1 MLYRCIGHSV
11 CKMPVCNGCKK
22 HLTDKE
28 EKGVKV
34 NYFMSLFAV
43 YCFVYARG
51 NVSAKCFAMLRD
63 MFILW
68 NCPSMKQ

>member
-1 MLYRCIGHSV
+1 MLYHSTELSV
-11 CKMPVCNGCKK
+11 RKMLLCNGCMKD
-22 HLTDKE
+22 LTDKE

-43 YCFVYARG
+43 YCFVYASG
-51 NVSAKCFAMLRD
+51 NVNAKCFAMLRD

-68 NCPSMKQ
+68 NCPRMKQ